1 MLEDEALGF
10 CYALQRYSSQDE
22 NGYPSPMAPIPNVPE
37 NKYKEESVTP
47 TFCEKTWNF
56 QFYSLYLSPY
66 C

>member
-1 MLEDEALGF
+1 MLFVGPLLYLCNTVPDI
-10 CYALQRYSSQDE
+10 
-22 NGYPSPMAPIPNVPE
+22 PIPNVPE

-47 TFCEKTWNF
+47 TFCEKTLNF